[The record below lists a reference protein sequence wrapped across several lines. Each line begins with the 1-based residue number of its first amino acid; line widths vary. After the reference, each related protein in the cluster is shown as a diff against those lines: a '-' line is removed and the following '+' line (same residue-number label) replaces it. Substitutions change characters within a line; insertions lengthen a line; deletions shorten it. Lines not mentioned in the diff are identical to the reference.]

1 MRIRRVNFIGLI
13 LVVISTSCSTVR
25 EGIVT
30 AKRHEQAASR
40 VGAIFTGKMVIP
52 TVFYDDEDWV
62 ITIDG
67 MNRRGDMKSKSYYVP
82 QCLYDT
88 ISIGDNFCKTDG
100 CQTKD
105 K

>member
-1 MRIRRVNFIGLI
+1 MKIKHVNNIGLAL
-13 LVVISTSCSTVR
+13 LVIFTSCSTVR

-30 AKRHEQAASR
+30 AKRHEEADSR

-52 TVFYDDEDWV
+52 TVIYDDEDWV

-67 MNRRGDMKSKSYYVP
+67 INRKGDMKSKSYYVT

-88 ISIGDNFCKTDG
+88 VSIGDYFCKTDD
-100 CQTKD
+100 CQAKD